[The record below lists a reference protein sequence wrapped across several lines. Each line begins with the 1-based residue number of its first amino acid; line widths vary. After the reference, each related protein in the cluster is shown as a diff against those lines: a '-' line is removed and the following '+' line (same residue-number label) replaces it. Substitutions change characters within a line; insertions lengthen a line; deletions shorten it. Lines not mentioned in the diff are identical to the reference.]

1 MSQPSHP
8 RQEPRHEQI
17 AVACPSAELSSIA
30 IQQSQHIGS
39 VSASPRAHHVNPGV
53 PRGILA
59 RDVRDA
65 QKGDSSSGSVRLGRF
80 TVVDAT
86 RLGRG
91 TYGQL
96 LRWKTNTRV
105 GSTPQMC
112 FWKGRRIVGMSSRYI
127 PVLLAPAMRHFSLSW
142 VHTRVRRC
150 RGVCCPGALVACL
163 TMCGGQHPW
172 TTRSSVVW
180 QTKFERVCI
189 ICTPSDGST

>member
-1 MSQPSHP
+1 MFVSYVFKEHGPTSRAERVQIMRDAGARWKRLPECEKAKWRTTYSASCASVGGCGVSQPSHP
-8 RQEPRHEQI
+8 RQGPRHEQTS
-17 AVACPSAELSSIA
+17 VACPSAELSSIA

-105 GSTPQMC
+105 GSTPQRC
-112 FWKGRRIVGMSSRYI
+112 F
-127 PVLLAPAMRHFSLSW
+127 
-142 VHTRVRRC
+142 
-150 RGVCCPGALVACL
+150 
-163 TMCGGQHPW
+163 
-172 TTRSSVVW
+172 
-180 QTKFERVCI
+180 
-189 ICTPSDGST
+189 